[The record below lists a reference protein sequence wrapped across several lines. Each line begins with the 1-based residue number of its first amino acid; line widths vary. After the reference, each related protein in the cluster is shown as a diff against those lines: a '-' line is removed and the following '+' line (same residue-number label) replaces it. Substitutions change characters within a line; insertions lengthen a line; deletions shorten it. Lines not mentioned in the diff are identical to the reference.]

1 VLARILMA
9 KPRPTEI
16 KLIAGLLDPESSDPD
31 NASALAIEIIEA
43 LDKSRG
49 KRDSYIVVGQL
60 APWAPVQTWGD
71 FSTRNQA
78 EKFLQYLSPADKGGE
93 IRCLV
98 SKLETAETL
107 KKRIE

>member
-1 VLARILMA
+1 MA

-16 KLIAGLLDPESSDPD
+16 KLVAGLLDPESSDPD

-49 KRDSYIVVGQL
+49 KRDSFIVVGQL
-60 APWAPVQTWGD
+60 AQWAPVQTWGD
-71 FSTRNQA
+71 FSTRLQA
-78 EKFLQYLSPADKGGE
+78 EKFMHQLSPADRGGE

-98 SKLETAETL
+98 SKLETGETF
-107 KKRIE
+107 KERVR